1 MVTRSAPPPPHRC
14 RQRLVLKVEFDDL
27 AAFHAHYLRDLSGGG
42 LRIAS
47 SMAVDQR
54 FELDISVPGFGQP
67 LRIEAVV
74 QWSLPA
80 KHPDGPAAG
89 LAFLDPSREATA
101 WLRDVLDA
109 GARTAAAAPEPSLRV
124 LLLEVQ
130 PFLREIY
137 GREVRNW
144 AELHEDDPLELV
156 ALDDPAAWLDEVTR
170 CSATIGIVDVDWLP
184 GAGLPLYQR
193 ARANVT
199 SAELALVL
207 IGSPAN
213 LEPTAAVRDDRLRCL
228 CKPLKFGALM
238 NTVRALACASS

>member
-1 MVTRSAPPPPHRC
+1 MIRSAHLQNHRL
-14 RQRLVLKVEFDDL
+14 QHLVIKLEFDDL
-27 AAFHAHYLRDLSGGG
+27 AAFHAHYLRDISGGG
-42 LRIAS
+42 LRISA
-47 SMAVDQR
+47 SMAVGQR
-54 FELDISVPGFGQP
+54 FRLDVSVPGFGEP
-67 LRIEAVV
+67 LQIEAMV

-80 KHPDGPAAG
+80 RHPDGPAAG

-101 WLRDVLDA
+101 WLRDVHDA
-109 GARTAAAAPEPSLRV
+109 GARTVAAAPEPSTRV

-130 PFLREIY
+130 PFLREVY

-144 AELHEDDPLELV
+144 AELHDEDPLELV

-170 CSATIGIVDVDWLP
+170 CPATIGIVDIDWLP
-184 GAGLPLYQR
+184 AAGLPLYHRVR
-193 ARANVT
+193 AKAI
-199 SAELALVL
+199 SAELPLVL

-213 LEPTAAVRDDRLRCL
+213 LEPAAAVRDDRLHRL